1 MAGHSKWAN
10 IKHKK
15 GAADQKRAKVFTK
28 IAKEVTV
35 AARLGGGDIDANPR
49 LRRAIASARAVSMPK
64 DNIDR
69 AIKKGTGEMGD
80 VDFEEITFEGYGAG
94 GVAVMVDCLTDNRNR
109 TVSEVRFAFKKGNGS
124 MGENGSGAWVFETKG
139 VIGFNEMD
147 GLDVEKL
154 QEIAILNGAED
165 IEEDSDSVTIY
176 SSTEDFDALSTAIE
190 EAGFQPQRSEVSKIP
205 SNTVECSGEMA
216 DDVIK
221 LINLLEDLDD
231 VQNVSANFDISD
243 EELERIYS

>member
-109 TVSEVRFAFKKGNGS
+109 TVSEVRFAFKK
-124 MGENGSGAWVFETKG
+124 ETEVWERMAVVPG
-139 VIGFNEMD
+139 Y
-147 GLDVEKL
+147 LR
-154 QEIAILNGAED
+154 
-165 IEEDSDSVTIY
+165 
-176 SSTEDFDALSTAIE
+176 
-190 EAGFQPQRSEVSKIP
+190 QRE
-205 SNTVECSGEMA
+205 
-216 DDVIK
+216 
-221 LINLLEDLDD
+221 
-231 VQNVSANFDISD
+231 
-243 EELERIYS
+243 